1 MQCILY
7 IHKEIFEMGKILKR
21 ILTAFL
27 VIFVLAFLAWLL
39 SYMYDSIPVLQ
50 TLFGSSSGN
59 QAGLRVPT
67 DDPGKVEL
75 FMPVFGGKIS
85 LFIFTFIIF
94 LQIFAVVMAAHVV
107 KKIVKSNYNAAYKLA
122 RFKNADTFL
131 DLPLYIGLFGSVSSF
146 LLISFSPQSSRLVA
160 YSSTL
165 IGIIFSVIARL
176 GILYPAKEKIISD
189 AASEKLEINE

>member
-1 MQCILY
+1 
-7 IHKEIFEMGKILKR
+7 MGKILKR

>member
-1 MQCILY
+1 MGS
-7 IHKEIFEMGKILKR
+7 IFKR

-27 VIFVLAFLAWLL
+27 IIFVLAFLAWFL
-39 SYMYDSIPVLQ
+39 SYLYDSVPVLQ

-67 DDPGKVEL
+67 DDPAKVEL

-94 LQIFAVVMAAHVV
+94 LQIFAVVMAGHVV
-107 KKIVKSNYNAAYKLA
+107 KKIVKSDYSAAYKLA

-165 IGIIFSVIARL
+165 IGIIFSVISRL
-176 GILYPAKEKIISD
+176 VILYPAKEKIIAD
-189 AASEKLEINE
+189 AASGKVEINE

>member
-1 MQCILY
+1 M
-7 IHKEIFEMGKILKR
+7 LKFFKN
-21 ILTAFL
+21 LGVTLL
-27 VIFVLAFLAWLL
+27 VFVLLAVLAWIL
-39 SYMYDSIPVLQ
+39 SYLYDSSSVLQ
-50 TLFGSSSGN
+50 NLFGASSGN

-67 DDPGKVEL
+67 DDPDKVEL

-94 LQIFAVVMAAHVV
+94 LQIFAVCLAGRVV
-107 KKIVKSNYNAAYKLA
+107 RKIVRSDFSASFKLA
-122 RFKNADTFL
+122 SFKNADTFL

-165 IGIIFSVIARL
+165 IGIIFSVISRL
-176 GILYPAKEKIISD
+176 GILSPAKQKILAE
-189 AASEKLEINE
+189 AAKSGSEIND

>member
-1 MQCILY
+1 MV
-7 IHKEIFEMGKILKR
+7 KILKR
-21 ILTAFL
+21 IITVFL
-27 VIFVLAFLAWLL
+27 VIFILAVLAWGLGYL
-39 SYMYDSIPVLQ
+39 YDTVPVLQ
-50 TLFGSSSGN
+50 SLFGSSSGN

-67 DDPGKVEL
+67 DDPAKVEL

-94 LQIFAVVMAAHVV
+94 LQFAAVFMAAKVV
-107 KKIVKSNYNAAYKLA
+107 KKIVRSDLASSFKLA
-122 RFKNADTFL
+122 SFKNADTFL

-176 GILYPAKEKIISD
+176 GILYPAKQKIIAD
-189 AASEKLEINE
+189 AARENSELNG

>member
-1 MQCILY
+1 M
-7 IHKEIFEMGKILKR
+7 
-21 ILTAFL
+21 
-27 VIFVLAFLAWLL
+27 
-39 SYMYDSIPVLQ
+39 
-50 TLFGSSSGN
+50 
-59 QAGLRVPT
+59 
-67 DDPGKVEL
+67 
-75 FMPVFGGKIS
+75 
-85 LFIFTFIIF
+85 
-94 LQIFAVVMAAHVV
+94 V

>member
-1 MQCILY
+1 MKKFFKVFGSVL
-7 IHKEIFEMGKILKR
+7 
-21 ILTAFL
+21 L
-27 VIFVLAFLAWLL
+27 VVVLLAILAWIL
-39 SYMYDSIPVLQ
+39 SYLYDSSSTLQ
-50 TLFGSSSGN
+50 NLFGSSSGN
-59 QAGLRVPT
+59 QSGLRVAT

>member
-1 MQCILY
+1 M
-7 IHKEIFEMGKILKR
+7 LKFFKN
-21 ILTAFL
+21 LGVTLL
-27 VIFVLAFLAWLL
+27 VFVLLAVLAWAL
-39 SYMYDSIPVLQ
+39 SYLYDSSSVLQ
-50 TLFGSSSGN
+50 NLFGASSGN

-67 DDPGKVEL
+67 DDPEKVEL

-94 LQIFAVVMAAHVV
+94 LQIFAVCMAGRVV
-107 KKIVKSNYNAAYKLA
+107 KKIVRSDFSASFKLA
-122 RFKNADTFL
+122 SFKNADTFL

-165 IGIIFSVIARL
+165 IGIIFSVISRL
-176 GILYPAKEKIISD
+176 GILYPAKQKILAD
-189 AASEKLEINE
+189 AAKSGSEIND

>member
-1 MQCILY
+1 
-7 IHKEIFEMGKILKR
+7 MGKILKR

-50 TLFGSSSGN
+50 TLFGSSSCN

>member
-1 MQCILY
+1 M
-7 IHKEIFEMGKILKR
+7 LKFFKVFFTV
-21 ILTAFL
+21 LLLFL
-27 VIFVLAFLAWLL
+27 MLAVLAWAL
-39 SYMYDSIPVLQ
+39 SYLYDSSSVIQ
-50 TLFGSSSGN
+50 NLFGSSSGN

-67 DDPGKVEL
+67 DDPAKVEL

-94 LQIFAVVMAAHVV
+94 LQIFAVAMAGHVV
-107 KKIVKSNYNAAYKLA
+107 RKIVRSDLSASFKLA

-176 GILYPAKEKIISD
+176 GILYPAKEKIIAD
-189 AASEKLEINE
+189 AAEENLGIKE

>member
-1 MQCILY
+1 ML
-7 IHKEIFEMGKILKR
+7 KFFKVFFTVLFIFLA
-21 ILTAFL
+21 LA
-27 VIFVLAFLAWLL
+27 VLAWFL
-39 SYMYDSIPVLQ
+39 SYLYDSSSVVQ
-50 TLFGSSSGN
+50 NLFGSSSGN

-67 DDPGKVEL
+67 DDPAKVEL

-94 LQIFAVVMAAHVV
+94 LQIFAVVMAKIVV
-107 KKIVKSNYNAAYKLA
+107 SRIVKSDLSAAFKLA

-131 DLPLYIGLFGSVSSF
+131 DLPLYIGLFGSVKSF

-165 IGIIFSVIARL
+165 IGIIFSVISRL
-176 GILYPAKEKIISD
+176 GILYPAKEKIIAD
-189 AASEKLEINE
+189 AADEKIEINE

>member
-1 MQCILY
+1 MLKFFKNLGVIL
-7 IHKEIFEMGKILKR
+7 
-21 ILTAFL
+21 L
-27 VIFVLAFLAWLL
+27 VFISLAILAWVL
-39 SYMYDSIPVLQ
+39 SYFYDSSNILQ
-50 TLFGSSSGN
+50 SLFGSSSAN
-59 QAGLRVPT
+59 QSGLRVPT
-67 DDPGKVEL
+67 DDPAKVEL

-94 LQIFAVVMAAHVV
+94 LQIFAVVMAGRVV
-107 KKIVKSNYNAAYKLA
+107 KKIVRSDFNASFKLA
-122 RFKNADTFL
+122 SFKNADTFL

-176 GILYPAKEKIISD
+176 GILYPAKQKIIAE
-189 AASEKLEINE
+189 AALETNGINETD